1 VSSLWITC
9 LAATYEVADR
19 RGLPARVLAVEMI
32 LAATQAITGS
42 EVTIGREAVVK
53 GVRTVFSDIADADLR
68 EAPERVTAAFLAR
81 SLFAQAAEVKL
92 DMMAV
97 AKEVVA
103 VSYAELV
110 DNDDKVL
117 SAANRWHHVSGILCQ
132 GSAVVRIRR
141 PYDCA
146 KHDLVVLTHDAFSLC
161 SLERRV
167 EPRRRRDAHEVS
179 PLPDR
184 ASGRK
189 ILDTTIRCAHA
200 RYASKKCLLP

>member
-1 VSSLWITC
+1 MSVVAVDNL

-117 SAANRWHHVSGILCQ
+117 SRQIAGIMFP
-132 GSAVVRIRR
+132 AF
-141 PYDCA
+141 CA
-146 KHDLVVLTHDAFSLC
+146 KA
-161 SLERRV
+161 RRLYAPA
-167 EPRRRRDAHEVS
+167 ESARDA
-179 PLPDR
+179 
-184 ASGRK
+184 G
-189 ILDTTIRCAHA
+189 
-200 RYASKKCLLP
+200 